1 MRPIATDAV
10 WSVCLSVGQKFTTVS
25 RKNGWTDR
33 VMDSRW
39 AEGTVFRWRR
49 PGSRHGKQHLVD
61 VLLVWPLSRLVG
73 RQSTQHTLTLF
84 AWRQQRCGISLLV
97 LQRLVPMK
105 RNRRVLQ
112 MNFTRTT
119 QEHRYKGLSIYGF
132 TVRKLTAV
140 WSSVYRVPPVNSD
153 ITQICTKQ
161 PWDVSYAS
169 IVLCVETI
177 RTYTSCC
184 GPLGAANVVA
194 SYGSTDVV
202 KDCQSCFAIDLPSCV
217 LKRRQ
222 DKFIVRYFT
231 ANGFANFATICIT

>member
-1 MRPIATDAV
+1 MRHLAASTAATCSDEKKPTCSADE
-10 WSVCLSVGQKFTTVS
+10 FHIS
-25 RKNGWTDR
+25 RT
-33 VMDSRW
+33 
-39 AEGTVFRWRR
+39 
-49 PGSRHGKQHLVD
+49 P
-61 VLLVWPLSRLVG
+61 
-73 RQSTQHTLTLF
+73 
-84 AWRQQRCGISLLV
+84 
-97 LQRLVPMK
+97 
-105 RNRRVLQ
+105 
-112 MNFTRTT
+112 

-202 KDCQSCFAIDLPSCV
+202 KDCRSCFAIDLPSCV

-222 DKFIVRYFT
+222 DKFILRYFYSEWFCQFR
-231 ANGFANFATICIT
+231 NNLCYLIKCLWLSFLLLLCRLCCYQLGE